1 VFTDMIKA
9 CILGI
14 VEGVTEFLPVSST
27 GHLILAGNVL
37 SFTGEKAK
45 VFEIFIQ
52 LGAILAVVWL
62 YRAKLF
68 SVVCGIGKKESNR
81 FTENILIAFLPAAVI
96 GLLTHW
102 WIKAYLFNPVTVAAA
117 LIAGGFL
124 IIIIEKTVKKP
135 KVAGLDSIP
144 AHFALGVGLAQ
155 VVSLFPG
162 VSRSGA
168 TIMGGMAIGLDRK
181 TATEFSFFLAIPTMF
196 TATSY
201 DLLKN
206 VRYLAMA
213 DFYIFAVGFL
223 IAFISALLVIKAF
236 LRFITRSDFTLFA
249 YYRIIFGL
257 LVLLLSIK

>member
-1 VFTDMIKA
+1 M
-9 CILGI
+9 
-14 VEGVTEFLPVSST
+14 
-27 GHLILAGNVL
+27 
-37 SFTGEKAK
+37 
-45 VFEIFIQ
+45 
-52 LGAILAVVWL
+52 
-62 YRAKLF
+62 
-68 SVVCGIGKKESNR
+68 
-81 FTENILIAFLPAAVI
+81 
-96 GLLTHW
+96 
-102 WIKAYLFNPVTVAAA
+102 
-117 LIAGGFL
+117 IAGGFL

-135 KVAGLDSIP
+135 VVAEFESIP
-144 AHFALGVGLAQ
+144 VRSALGVGLAQ

-249 YYRIIFGL
+249 YYRIVFGL
-257 LVLLLSIK
+257 LVLLLLSVK